1 MVDALRRAHRMVRP
15 SGCVIDVH
23 PTAVPALV
31 EVGARST
38 GRVDGGDA
46 LQRHAAAGAALDTV
60 LDAGFFAVDRAI
72 DFTFYTY
79 GDTIE
84 ELRDYIEDNWRNARI
99 DDAVV
104 QRTRD
109 AMRDVSG
116 TRPRVREQVRLT
128 RLHPAAP
135 WDLLWTA
142 RQAK

>member
-1 MVDALRRAHRMVRP
+1 MAATP
-15 SGCVIDVH
+15 
-23 PTAVPALV
+23 
-31 EVGARST
+31 
-38 GRVDGGDA
+38 
-46 LQRHAAAGAALDTV
+46 LQRHAAAGVALDTV

-104 QRTRD
+104 ERTRD
-109 AMRDVSG
+109 AMRELSG

-128 RLHPAAP
+128 KLHPAVA
-135 WDLLWTA
+135 
-142 RQAK
+142 AK